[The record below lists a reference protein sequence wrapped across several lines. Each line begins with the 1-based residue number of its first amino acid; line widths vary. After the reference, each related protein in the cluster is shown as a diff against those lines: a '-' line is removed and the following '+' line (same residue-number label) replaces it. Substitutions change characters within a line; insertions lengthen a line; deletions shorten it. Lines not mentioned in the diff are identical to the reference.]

1 MMKHSFQETKNS
13 NFLYYGI
20 ILVSVLLEVIMVW
33 QLEKLIPLLYPG
45 FIGFLVFH
53 VLYHL
58 ILFLVAKRSGRWDY
72 LMIWGL
78 FLMFNLLYDSFLGLL
93 FLGLSFGMWCD
104 FRKIPAIS
112 PVLAS
117 LLARLFFYTKLV
129 THFILFENQIQ
140 TTSTSPCRTQVQ
152 PAASFLVCS
161 LIFIE
166 YQ

>member
-1 MMKHSFQETKNS
+1 MMKNSFQKS

-33 QLEKLIPLLYPG
+33 QLESLVPLLYPG

-93 FLGLSFGMWCD
+93 FLGLSFGMWSV
-104 FRKIPAIS
+104 FVKIPAIS
-112 PVLAS
+112 PVSTS
-117 LLARLFFYTKLV
+117 LLVRFFFYTKLV
-129 THFILFENQIQ
+129 THFSKLVAF
-140 TTSTSPCRTQVQ
+140 
-152 PAASFLVCS
+152 SF
-161 LIFIE
+161 
-166 YQ
+166 

>member
-1 MMKHSFQETKNS
+1 MMKNAFQETKKS

-20 ILVSVLLEVIMVW
+20 ILVSVLLEVVMIW
-33 QLEKLIPLLYPG
+33 QLESLVPLLYPG

-53 VLYHL
+53 ILYHL

-112 PVLAS
+112 SVLTS
-117 LLARLFFYTKLV
+117 LLARLFFYRILV
-129 THFILFENQIQ
+129 THFSKLVAF
-140 TTSTSPCRTQVQ
+140 
-152 PAASFLVCS
+152 SF
-161 LIFIE
+161 
-166 YQ
+166 

>member
-1 MMKHSFQETKNS
+1 MMKNSFQETKKS

-20 ILVSVLLEVIMVW
+20 ILVSVLVEAIMIW
-33 QLEKLIPLLYPG
+33 QLEKLIPLFYPG

-78 FLMFNLLYDSFLGLL
+78 FLMFNLLYDSFLGLF

-112 PVLAS
+112 PVLVS
-117 LLARLFFYTKLV
+117 LLARFFFYLNLVKHFSKLV
-129 THFILFENQIQ
+129 AF
-140 TTSTSPCRTQVQ
+140 
-152 PAASFLVCS
+152 SF
-161 LIFIE
+161 
-166 YQ
+166 

>member
-33 QLEKLIPLLYPG
+33 QLEKLIPLLYPN
-45 FIGFLVFH
+45 FVGFLVFH
-53 VLYHL
+53 LLYHL

-93 FLGLSFGMWCD
+93 FLGLSFGMWSV
-104 FRKIPAIS
+104 FVKITAIS

-117 LLARLFFYTKLV
+117 LLARFFFYLNLVKLN
-129 THFILFENQIQ
+129 ENQ
-140 TTSTSPCRTQVQ
+140 R
-152 PAASFLVCS
+152 AN
-161 LIFIE
+161 
-166 YQ
+166 

>member
-1 MMKHSFQETKNS
+1 MKNAFQKS

-33 QLEKLIPLLYPG
+33 QLESLVPLLYPG

-93 FLGLSFGMWCD
+93 FLGLPFGMWC
-104 FRKIPAIS
+104 FFVKTPAIS
-112 PVLAS
+112 PVLTS
-117 LLARLFFYTKLV
+117 LLVRFFFCRILITHFSKLV
-129 THFILFENQIQ
+129 AIPF
-140 TTSTSPCRTQVQ
+140 
-152 PAASFLVCS
+152 
-161 LIFIE
+161 
-166 YQ
+166 

>member
-1 MMKHSFQETKNS
+1 MMKNSFQEAKKS

-20 ILVSVLLEVIMVW
+20 ILVSVLLEVIMIW

-53 VLYHL
+53 LLYHL

-93 FLGLSFGMWCD
+93 FLGLSFGMWC
-104 FRKIPAIS
+104 FFGKTPAIS
-112 PVLAS
+112 TVLTS
-117 LLARLFFYTKLV
+117 LLVRLFFHLNLV
-129 THFILFENQIQ
+129 THFSKLVAF
-140 TTSTSPCRTQVQ
+140 
-152 PAASFLVCS
+152 SF
-161 LIFIE
+161 
-166 YQ
+166 